1 MSTPVLSQVRTFAQD
16 IEAVRT
22 GKISKPPVVVS
33 HETNTPSVT
42 PTAPTAT
49 TKNTLS
55 ETTAEILKPAPTSS
69 STQKPAPTAPIKI
82 ATSATR
88 DASYPATIITDKK
101 RAKMNVTAEVSGALS
116 SWWKEKVSGVKKSN
130 KRSYSVPAA
139 AMRKGVIE
147 TATSHTGR
155 AATTDHHEIV
165 ARLKAEKVKRQE
177 EVKNDTP
184 IVPSTQAK
192 PVMSWNTEAVV
203 EQSPRST
210 APAVSTTAPN
220 PTLEAELEAVTKN
233 GTGNS
238 AVSLKTAQVVFPKI
252 KPSIPKRTEASVI
265 EPPVREI
272 PTVHP
277 VTELRTPINP
287 QIPTTLT
294 ATKQAVSARKEELQ
308 KQVIGD
314 TPRAQAIS
322 IPWNKAP
329 YVAGGAIAL
338 VVVSSA
344 VLFIINQDR
353 PVAPTVTTLPPP
365 ATLPILSIN
374 NQVEARLQAPNKNA
388 LYDAIKNAGGTG
400 EGLSV
405 VTPLAF
411 DTGLPLSSD
420 EILTLINRQF
430 TPDVLS
436 SITNTVLGTYRGEPV
451 IIITTDNEASLRGH
465 LFTWESSL
473 NRDLT
478 PWFGTVVIGSTTD
491 AVRFRDAESGGR
503 DIRVLGDENNVER
516 IVYGFANSTTVIIT
530 TNATAFLNL
539 AGTYVQ

>member
-1 MSTPVLSQVRTFAQD
+1 MSTSVLSQVRTFAQD
-16 IEAVRT
+16 IEAVRD
-22 GKISKPPVVVS
+22 GKTSHPPAVVS
-33 HETNTPSVT
+33 RPQNPPSATPSVPVSST
-42 PTAPTAT
+42 VSTLSTAT
-49 TKNTLS
+49 S
-55 ETTAEILKPAPTSS
+55 
-69 STQKPAPTAPIKI
+69 QKPTPTAPIKI
-82 ATSATR
+82 ATTATR

-116 SWWKEKVSGVKKSN
+116 SWWKEKVGNVKKSN

-177 EVKNDTP
+177 EAKTDTP

-192 PVMSWNTEAVV
+192 PMTAWDTEK
-203 EQSPRST
+203 
-210 APAVSTTAPN
+210 TTDQTERHTPPVIPTTTTTSKTPN
-220 PTLEAELEAVTKN
+220 LALEAELETVTQNATVK
-233 GTGNS
+233 TGRS
-238 AVSLKTAQVVFPKI
+238 AMSLSTAQVAFPKI
-252 KPSIPKRTEASVI
+252 KPSIPERAEASII

-272 PTVHP
+272 PTVNP

-287 QIPTTLT
+287 QIPTTLA
-294 ATKQAVSARKEELQ
+294 ATKQAVTARKEELQ
-308 KQVIGD
+308 KQAVVD
-314 TPRAQAIS
+314 APKKPTVT

-329 YVAGGAIAL
+329 YVAVGALAL

-344 VLFIINQDR
+344 VLFVMNQER
-353 PVAPTVTTLPPP
+353 GVSPTVTTLPPP
-365 ATLPILSIN
+365 TTLPALSTN
-374 NQVEARLQAPNKNA
+374 SQVEARLEAPNKNA
-388 LYDAIKNAGGTG
+388 LYEAIQNTAGTG
-400 EGLSV
+400 DSFFV

-436 SITNTVLGTYRGEPV
+436 SVTGTILGTYRNEPV

-465 LFTWESSL
+465 LFAWETSL

-478 PWFGTVVIGSTTD
+478 PWFGTVVVGSSTD
-491 AVRFRDAESGGR
+491 AVRFRDSQSGSR
-503 DIRVLGDENNVER
+503 DIRVLTDENNVER
-516 IVYGFANSTTVIIT
+516 VVYGFANSTTVIIT
-530 TNATAFLNL
+530 SSATAFLNL
-539 AGTYVQ
+539 AETYVQ